1 MKIRNLKSKIW
12 KLKKLEI
19 PKIFKIF
26 DKLKIV
32 KPEIK
37 NFRIFER
44 RMKNFNLWFSTL
56 III

>member
-32 KPEIK
+32 KSEIK